1 MKTHC
6 IRGHALTP
14 DNVRVNKKGHRIC
27 RMCRRLIRKRKCVSN
42 IRVTAHSSGSKP
54 TDDMIADAA
63 RRSNAPRDITSML
76 CGDPPR
82 GYSALDLRQSPA

>member
-14 DNVRVNKKGHRIC
+14 DNVYVNPKGHRIC
-27 RMCRRLIRKRKCVSN
+27 RTCRRISEGSRDRSPKRASAVISVC
-42 IRVTAHSSGSKP
+42 RP

-82 GYSALDLRQSPA
+82 GYSALDLRRSPA

>member
-6 IRGHALTP
+6 IRGHALTT
-14 DNVRVNKKGHRIC
+14 DNVYVNPKGHRIC
-27 RMCRRLIRKRKCVSN
+27 RTCRRISEGRKE
-42 IRVTAHSSGSKP
+42 RVGAVTPACIP